1 MRNWYRRACGCSQ
14 GRSQMDIKS
23 IDTIIKT
30 LKRKA
35 HVLIYDGKRMGFPHG
50 TQQGEEMFALLEM
63 LERAVKRQNDG

>member
-1 MRNWYRRACGCSQ
+1 
-14 GRSQMDIKS
+14 MDIES
-23 IDTIIKT
+23 INAIIKT